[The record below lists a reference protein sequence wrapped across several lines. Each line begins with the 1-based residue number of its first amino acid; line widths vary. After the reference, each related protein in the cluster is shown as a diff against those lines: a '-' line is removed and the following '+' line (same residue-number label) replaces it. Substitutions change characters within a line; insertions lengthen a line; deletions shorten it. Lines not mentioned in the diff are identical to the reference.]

1 MLRKHFN
8 LNGSLRINF
17 ILPSS
22 PTKKLIPK
30 TMLKKEEKKKTN
42 EVPILTLFTSSSFVY
57 LRQKLNTLRS
67 LQ

>member
-22 PTKKLIPK
+22 PKKLIPK
-30 TMLKKEEKKKTN
+30 TMLKKEEEKKKN
-42 EVPILTLFTSSSFVY
+42 
-57 LRQKLNTLRS
+57 K
-67 LQ
+67 